1 MPSKSTEDLF
11 DATGDADIGLS
22 DTNWS
27 ATSPIS
33 VNTELKTRIKDCH
46 RILTT
51 TFGHSDYKG
60 KQKEIIEAAVAGRD
74 VFVLA
79 PTGMGKSLC
88 FQVPAAADK
97 SGMTLVISPLLALME
112 NQTDGLRR
120 KGVPVAS
127 LSSETPADE
136 KQEIHRALM
145 SGQPDCRL
153 LYITP
158 ERLASPEFVKLLRIV
173 YRARGLNRLV
183 IDEAHCIS
191 EWGHDFRVDYRRIG
205 IFREKFPDVP
215 VMALTATATSSVL
228 NDIIRSLRMSDHD
241 LFIHPFN
248 RSNLFYE
255 VRYASS
261 SDKLTKMAEICDY
274 ICGLHRKRG
283 KVSCGIIYCRTK
295 NTCNSMS
302 GYLRCKGLSARPY
315 HRGVTPGTLAK
326 TLKEWSTPGGSE
338 NGGIDVVVATI
349 AFGLGIDNGD
359 VRYIIHY
366 DIPKSFEGYYQETGR
381 AGRNGAPSKCI
392 LYYCK
397 PLLFF
402 SVSAFKEITPSC
414 LARDDLSQVQRWVA
428 DSLRDRV
435 QTAEDFQ
442 CSGPSQRSVSSLEK
456 LALYAEN
463 TDICRHISICRYF
476 GEDIDERDVKRY
488 CDMMCDVCKYPDKT
502 RKRKEKLGGAPLES
516 RTIQSRPPT
525 NVMMNG
531 TRSNVLNENGK
542 RIIGSTTSI
551 KPQPVSSIT
560 VKKLKITEYSKPLVT
575 KPHNSAA
582 SLLKPFKAPF
592 LKREKSTPEIVASS
606 TDMETSSSRW
616 SETKSGSS
624 ESRLEPDA
632 AEERTNDD
640 IASSAVPNFMLP
652 DIDIE
657 LEEPSSGKVPFTMRH
672 DAVNSI
678 RRTIHRM
685 FMEREELWDRL
696 KNTLNVSARANLIAS
711 TATEI
716 EFVSIFCFSS
726 TSEGYQER
734 LKKKIVALGLLKNEQ
749 PWKDD
754 IGQESY
760 EDAHEAVEILTRLS
774 RCT

>member
-1 MPSKSTEDLF
+1 MPSESTEDFF

-60 KQKEIIEAAVAGRD
+60 KQKGIIEAAVAGRD

-88 FQVPAAADK
+88 FQIPAAADK

-120 KGVPVAS
+120 KGIPVAS
-127 LSSETPADE
+127 LSSETPANE

-145 SGQPDCRL
+145 SGQPDFRL

-191 EWGHDFRVDYRRIG
+191 EWGHDFRIDYRRIG
-205 IFREKFPDVP
+205 MFREKFPDVP

-261 SDKLTKMAEICDY
+261 SDELTKMAEICDY

-392 LYYCK
+392 LYY
-397 PLLFF
+397 
-402 SVSAFKEITPSC
+402 S
-414 LARDDLSQVQRWVA
+414 RDDLSQVQRWVA

-476 GEDIDERDVKRY
+476 GEDIDERDVKGY

-502 RKRKEKLGGAPLES
+502 RKRKEKLGGPLLES

-542 RIIGSTTSI
+542 RISGSTTSI
-551 KPQPVSSIT
+551 NPQPVSSIT

-592 LKREKSTPEIVASS
+592 LKREKSTTEIVAASLS
-606 TDMETSSSRW
+606 TDMETSSSHR
-616 SETKSGSS
+616 SESSQSDFSLDVSHAEARPNPESGSS
-624 ESRLEPDA
+624 VSRLEPDA
-632 AEERTNDD
+632 AEERINDG

-696 KNTLNVSARANLIAS
+696 KNTLNVSARAHLIAS
-711 TATEI
+711 AATEI

-726 TSEGYQER
+726 TPEGYQER

>member
-1 MPSKSTEDLF
+1 MPSKSTEDF
-11 DATGDADIGLS
+11 FEATEDTDIGLS

-33 VNTELKTRIKDCH
+33 VNTELNTRLKDCH
-46 RILTT
+46 RILRT

-60 KQKEIIEAAVAGRD
+60 KQKGIIEAAVAGRD

-79 PTGMGKSLC
+79 PTGMGKARL
-88 FQVPAAADK
+88 FTAADK

-127 LSSETPADE
+127 LSSETSANE

-145 SGQPDCRL
+145 SGQPDFRL

-158 ERLASPEFVKLLRIV
+158 ERLASPEFVRLLRIV
-173 YRARGLNRLV
+173 YRARELNRLV

-261 SDKLTKMAEICDY
+261 SDELTKMAEICDY

-381 AGRNGAPSKCI
+381 AGRNGTPSKCI
-392 LYYCK
+392 LYY
-397 PLLFF
+397 
-402 SVSAFKEITPSC
+402 S
-414 LARDDLSQVQRWVA
+414 RDDLSQVQRWVA

-476 GEDIDERDVKRY
+476 GEDIDERDVKGY

-502 RKRKEKLGGAPLES
+502 RKRKEKLGGPLLES

-592 LKREKSTPEIVASS
+592 LKREKSTTEIVAASSS

-616 SETKSGSS
+616 SESSQSDFSLDVSHAEARPNPESGSS
-624 ESRLEPDA
+624 VSRLEPDA
-632 AEERTNDD
+632 AEERINDG

-726 TSEGYQER
+726 TPEGYQER